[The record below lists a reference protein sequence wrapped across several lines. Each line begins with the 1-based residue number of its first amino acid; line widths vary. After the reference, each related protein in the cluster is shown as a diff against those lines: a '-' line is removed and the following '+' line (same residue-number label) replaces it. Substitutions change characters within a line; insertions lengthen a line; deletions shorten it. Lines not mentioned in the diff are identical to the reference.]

1 MFGYGHRHRGGRH
14 GGGRGF
20 DRGRRFG
27 RGVSRVFGR
36 GYGRGYGPGRGAC
49 FAHYQET
56 GEWPAWSRWAGGPGY
71 WRSQAMQDWA
81 PQPGAG
87 TSGTEDLTAL
97 RSEVA
102 AMRREI
108 DEALRRLSEMDV

>member
-56 GEWPAWSRWAGGPGY
+56 GEWPAWSRRA
-71 WRSQAMQDWA
+71 A
-81 PQPGAG
+81 QPETT
-87 TSGTEDLTAL
+87 TSGSRTEDLTAL

-108 DEALRRLSEMDV
+108 DEALSRLSKMDA

>member
-1 MFGYGHRHRGGRH
+1 MFGFGRGHRGGY
-14 GGGRGF
+14 GGGGYGRGF
-20 DRGRRFG
+20 G
-27 RGVSRVFGR
+27 RGFGR
-36 GYGRGYGPGRGAC
+36 GYGRGFGPGYGPGRGAC
-49 FAHYQET
+49 FAYYQET

-87 TSGTEDLTAL
+87 TSGAEDLTAL